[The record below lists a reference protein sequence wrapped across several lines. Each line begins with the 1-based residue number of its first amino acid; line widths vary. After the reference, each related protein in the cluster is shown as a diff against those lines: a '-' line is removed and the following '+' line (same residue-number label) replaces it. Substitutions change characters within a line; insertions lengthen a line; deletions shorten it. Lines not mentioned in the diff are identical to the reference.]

1 MADSLA
7 EDALGTKAQIFYDG
21 NKVDVKVNDATL
33 EI

>member
-1 MADSLA
+1 MEENLV
-7 EDALGTKAQIFYDG
+7 EDALGTKAKIFYDG